1 MSTAEFST
9 LVIAQRS
16 FMKELAMKLT
26 RSLDDAEDLIQDT
39 CLKAIRNQE
48 KFQEGTNIK
57 GWLYTIMKNTFI
69 NNYRRKKY
77 QNTFVDETEN
87 SYFLDSRQTAKG
99 EGAEGDLN
107 HEYIMQ
113 VIDSVDRTYVEA
125 FMMHFNG
132 YKYEEIAEQLD
143 IPLGTVKSRI
153 FLARKKLMSRLAEF
167 RR

>member
-1 MSTAEFST
+1 M
-9 LVIAQRS
+9 VIAQRS
-16 FMKELAMKLT
+16 FLKQLALKLT
-26 RSLDDAEDLIQDT
+26 KSLDDAEDLIQDT

-87 SYFLDSRQTAKG
+87 TYFLDSQQTDKADR
-99 EGAEGDLN
+99 AEGKLT
-107 HEYIMQ
+107 HEYILQ
-113 VIDSVDRTYVEA
+113 VIDSIDRTYVEA
-125 FMMHFNG
+125 FMMHYNG
-132 YKYEEIAEQLD
+132 YKYEEIADHLN

-153 FLARKKLMSRLAEF
+153 FLARKKLMARLSEF
-167 RR
+167 RN